1 MCGTTAR
8 QQLNVPLRLTSS
20 TSSQASGGYSQVRT
34 LGPAIPALLT
44 RMSMPS
50 NAASVASRARST
62 ASSTVTSTAKASIRP
77 RAFSSTAALS
87 ESLASRSQ
95 MAIAAPESRNR
106 CAMAR
111 PIPCAPPV
119 TTATR
124 PERSIWFMLAPCSQ
138 VSAVHIRPPPPVP
151 PPLWGRAIAC
161 GSLLGGGNARAAC
174 STSPRVRGEVDLQ
187 AEPWRKR
194 SKSGEGACP
203 PAQGSTG
210 MIVDILDREDCRQNW
225 GGRFSRFAEPITRRS
240 EAAEAARDIEQ
251 TDLTVAKTDEM
262 VAGFE
267 LGQTNELAGER
278 LADED
283 AMTSPFDLAVR
294 VDPTN
299 LVIFVIT
306 RLRPL
311 RYCSIRRRI
320 EFAGHTL
327 AQRLMRPFLVVMVAE
342 HIKARLLLGRI
353 RRRRVSGLLVQGAMH
368 PLVSAVLLWRG
379 RMDEARFDP
388 ELEPPSRQPGETTRS
403 TRAKGGSVVATDRP
417 RQAISSERR
426 RKNRLH
432 ALDRRTRD
440 PHLDQKAAVAVHN
453 RQRVN
458 PLAVQRAEPAFEVGR
473 PFIVGRRNGR
483 KRALLVDRPAPSLD
497 RGNQSGA
504 LENPADR
511 RGRRPT
517 PLRSSTLEDHQQLA
531 SPDTAVPT
539 VQLNDLLRHLGCG
552 RVRAMCRR
560 MRPIHE
566 PARFTKPMS
575 PTPFVECV
583 PANSVAPAQFRHAP
597 VPRVVIS
604 HHPNALFH
612 PTGLRKWHRR
622 LLPPMHVDLSTIL
635 PVQSVEDLPSLY
647 LSLWTSPLTR
657 FASLRQG
664 SARK

>member
-1 MCGTTAR
+1 
-8 QQLNVPLRLTSS
+8 
-20 TSSQASGGYSQVRT
+20 
-34 LGPAIPALLT
+34 
-44 RMSMPS
+44 
-50 NAASVASRARST
+50 
-62 ASSTVTSTAKASIRP
+62 
-77 RAFSSTAALS
+77 
-87 ESLASRSQ
+87 
-95 MAIAAPESRNR
+95 
-106 CAMAR
+106 
-111 PIPCAPPV
+111 
-119 TTATR
+119 
-124 PERSIWFMLAPCSQ
+124 
-138 VSAVHIRPPPPVP
+138 
-151 PPLWGRAIAC
+151 
-161 GSLLGGGNARAAC
+161 
-174 STSPRVRGEVDLQ
+174 
-187 AEPWRKR
+187 
-194 SKSGEGACP
+194 
-203 PAQGSTG
+203 

-353 RRRRVSGLLVQGAMH
+353 RRRRLRGLLLQGAMH

-504 LENPADR
+504 LE
-511 RGRRPT
+511 
-517 PLRSSTLEDHQQLA
+517 DHQQLA
-531 SPDTAVPT
+531 WPEMGEPTA
-539 VQLNDLLRHLGCG
+539 QLNDLLRHLGCG

-647 LSLWTSPLTR
+647 LRPAEAPPHQPPGTSSRGFAALGIRPLPARGERWRKWLCLAPQDPNSNATAPPLQGEGGARPAPGGVIRTAPITPRYRIAPPAAKKSPPSFVWTRRHVLSPPTTR
-657 FASLRQG
+657 PEFPGAL
-664 SARK
+664 